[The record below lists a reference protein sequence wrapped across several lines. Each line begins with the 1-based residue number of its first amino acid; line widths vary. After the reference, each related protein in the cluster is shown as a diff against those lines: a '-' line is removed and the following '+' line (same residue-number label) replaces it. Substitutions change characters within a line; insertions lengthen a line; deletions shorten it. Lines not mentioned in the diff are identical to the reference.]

1 MQLLAIDTKIES
13 VEDKLFRDVIT
24 DHTYKRN
31 MLKFKGEQ
39 AELQQEIEN
48 LSNMEDHPQQDLLTL
63 LI

>member
-1 MQLLAIDTKIES
+1 M
-13 VEDKLFRDVIT
+13 EDKLFRDVIT